1 MKTTPLQRL
10 AGALFFLAVFG
21 MLSPPADAKP
31 SNKWRIEVS
40 EGANSTGEIVFRIE
54 PIGGQAIEVRVPV
67 ADGTRE
73 NNVAKAIRDAMKA
86 ELPADGYHV
95 EVDDGED
102 VLVKKKGG
110 AADFDLVLVG
120 NSVKSVRINLD
131 RE

>member
-40 EGANSTGEIVFRIE
+40 EGAKSTGEIVFRIE

>member
-86 ELPADGYHV
+86 
-95 EVDDGED
+95 
-102 VLVKKKGG
+102 
-110 AADFDLVLVG
+110 
-120 NSVKSVRINLD
+120 
-131 RE
+131 